1 MPGELDGTLAAA
13 FTELRRAWRPVG
25 RMAATTIRLLTV
37 LGSVAVLWVLN
48 WLLEVLGVEE
58 EPPE

>member
-1 MPGELDGTLAAA
+1 MPSELDGTLTAA

-25 RMAATTIRLLTV
+25 RRIATMVRMLTV
-37 LGSVAVLWVLN
+37 LGCMAVLYALN